1 MNLHSVIGAGFALLL
16 TLPSVASEAASSAAN
31 TSTSVNVH
39 DVDAAVHQAMT
50 RFNIPGLAIAVVEK
64 GKVVL
69 AKGYG
74 VRHIKTAEP
83 VDKHTL
89 FGIASNTKAFT
100 SAALAMLVDE
110 GKINWDDKV
119 ITHLPE
125 FRMFDAYVTGEM
137 TIRDLLSHRS
147 GLGLGAGDLMIW
159 PDTNKTTQQLIAGI
173 AKLKPSS
180 SFRSEYAYNNLM
192 FVVAGEVV
200 ARVSGISWQDFV
212 EQRMF
217 TKLGMDDSKA
227 GFSRIRAENRNWATG
242 HIPMDGEL
250 NPFFVDYLEDFRGAG
265 AIASNVDDMSQWLL
279 TQLNAG
285 KTPRGQQLFSAQQQ
299 LQMWLPHIMREP
311 EEESFLTH
319 RQQFRGYGL
328 GWAIEDYFGYKKL
341 GHGGGILGMVSQVA
355 LLPEKQ
361 LGVVL
366 LSNQQAYPALTGII
380 DEVFEDA
387 LGLPDEDRVEVA
399 AKSYEQ
405 ERAGNYA
412 SAGIK
417 PLTTVQASLP
427 LKSYIGT
434 LTSPWYGDVTVEHS
448 NGQLTIDFT
457 HTDLL
462 KGKLEHYTG
471 NTFVVR
477 WNERLLEAD
486 AYIQFHLDNFQ
497 HVVGASMEFVSPDVT
512 DFSFDFHDLELTALP
527 RVESE

>member
-1 MNLHSVIGAGFALLL
+1 MNLHNMIGAGLALIL
-16 TLPSVASEAASSAAN
+16 TLPSLAQQTDSSTAKNA
-31 TSTSVNVH
+31 VNVQ
-39 DVDAAVHQAMT
+39 DVDTAVRQAMT

-64 GKVVL
+64 GQVVM

-74 VRHIKTAEP
+74 VRHLTTSEP

-110 GKINWDDKV
+110 GKLNWDDKV
-119 ITHLPE
+119 IKHLPE
-125 FRMFDAYVTGEM
+125 FRMFDAYVSAEM
-137 TIRDLLSHRS
+137 AIRDLLSHRS

-159 PDTNKTTQQLIAGI
+159 PDTNKTTEQLIAGI
-173 AKLKPSS
+173 ANIKPSS

-200 ARVSGISWQDFV
+200 ARVSGMSWQDFV

-227 GFSRIRAENRNWATG
+227 GFSRISPDNRNWATG
-242 HIPMDGEL
+242 HIPMDGQL
-250 NPFFVDYLEDFRGAG
+250 NPFFVNYLEDFRGAG

-285 KTPRGQQLFSAQQQ
+285 KTPQGQQLFSAQQQ
-299 LQMWLPHIMREP
+299 LQMWQPHIMREAK
-311 EEESFLTH
+311 EESFTTH

-355 LLPEKQ
+355 LLPERQ

-387 LGLPDEDRVEVA
+387 LGLPEIDRVEVA
-399 AKSYEQ
+399 LQNYEQ
-405 ERAGNYA
+405 EKANNYA
-412 SAGIK
+412 TAGIK

-427 LKSYIGT
+427 LKHYTGT
-434 LTSPWYGDVTVEHS
+434 LTSDWYGDVIVKQVGG
-448 NGQLTIDFT
+448 NLMIDFT

-462 KGKLEHYTG
+462 KGKLEHYSG

-477 WNERLLEAD
+477 WQERLLEAD
-486 AYIQFHLDNFQ
+486 AYIQFNMNNFQ
-497 HVVGASMEFVSPDVT
+497 QVVGANMEFVSPDVT

-527 RVESE
+527 AAEAE

>member
-1 MNLHSVIGAGFALLL
+1 MIGAGLALLL
-16 TLPSVASEAASSAAN
+16 TLPSVANERVSTSIN
-31 TSTSVNVH
+31 TSVDVS
-39 DVDAAVHQAMT
+39 DVDAAVRQAMT

-64 GKVVL
+64 GKVIL

-74 VRHIKTAEP
+74 VRHIETSEP

-110 GKINWDDKV
+110 GKIKWDDKV
-119 ITHLPE
+119 IKHLPE

-147 GLGLGAGDLMIW
+147 GLALGAGDLMIW

-200 ARVSGISWQDFV
+200 ARVSGVSWQDFV

-217 TKLGMDDSKA
+217 SKIGMDDSKA
-227 GFSRIRAENRNWATG
+227 GFSRISPTNTNWATG
-242 HIPMDGEL
+242 HIPMDGKL
-250 NPFFVDYLEDFRGAG
+250 NPFFVNYLEDFRGAG
-265 AIASNVDDMSQWLL
+265 AIASNVDDMSQWLI

-285 KTPRGQQLFSAQQQ
+285 KTPQGQQLFSAQQQ
-299 LQMWLPHIMREP
+299 LQMWQPHIMREP
-311 EEESFLTH
+311 KEESFITH

-341 GHGGGILGMVSQVA
+341 GHGGGILGMVSRVA

-366 LSNQQAYPALTGII
+366 LSNQQASPALTSIV
-380 DEVFEDA
+380 DEVFEGA
-387 LGLPDEDRVEVA
+387 LGLSDEDHVELA

-405 ERAGNYA
+405 EKAQSYA
-412 SAGIK
+412 SAGLK
-417 PLTTVQASLP
+417 PLTAVQANLP
-427 LKSYIGT
+427 LDFYTST
-434 LTSPWYGDVTVEHS
+434 LESPWYGDVIVELI

-457 HTDLL
+457 HTSLL
-462 KGKLEHYTG
+462 KGKLEHYSG

-486 AYIQFHLDNFQ
+486 AYIQFELDNFQ
-497 HVVGASMEFVSPDVT
+497 RVVGATMEFVNPDIT
-512 DFSFDFHDLELTALP
+512 DFSFDFHDLELTASP
-527 RVESE
+527 VVESE